1 MFFTVIRKTGCD
13 ICGSKSNRRPLFYQ
27 TLSQILRYRHTEH
40 WRCTAKSH
48 GLLKFTKFDEF
59 LLHMKLVHMKT
70 YTESQVA
77 LLAEKSFQSIGPL
90 FQVCPLCG
98 GTAEENDMIAHI
110 VGHLRSLALKSLPQ
124 VYLEDEDSVLDDT
137 EHSQQSR
144 STIKNFER
152 DEESPYRDW
161 ESTWEDPENFSRS
174 DSFEED
180 IPLYDDI
187 WSDVRLTVKSGKK
200 LPDLD
205 EYDPIISAM
214 ISNRPEENTSKTSS
228 SLGTTGD
235 GGAYILPCEF
245 VSYGSCNEN
254 FYPTEFDRWILHIVV
269 DHLRNR
275 LPNKC
280 CCWFCDTYDFDARR
294 DHLDKESNFRNR
306 LDHIRCHIRDDG
318 LGIDQIR
325 PDYDFIAH
333 IWKCGLISRA
343 VYETA
348 QRWREGVS
356 SSVEGIVPHDYIPE
370 EQIQRHERSQ
380 MIIVTDPRQ
389 RSRRHEGKRVSRRRE
404 ATPSS
409 APTADATDEAS
420 RGDA

>member
-1 MFFTVIRKTGCD
+1 
-13 ICGSKSNRRPLFYQ
+13 
-27 TLSQILRYRHTEH
+27 
-40 WRCTAKSH
+40 
-48 GLLKFTKFDEF
+48 
-59 LLHMKLVHMKT
+59 MKT

-124 VYLEDEDSVLDDT
+124 VYLEGEDSVLDDT
-137 EHSQQSR
+137 EYSQQSR
-144 STIKNFER
+144 STIKNFEH
-152 DEESPYRDW
+152 DEDSPYRDW

-205 EYDPIISAM
+205 EYDSIILAM
-214 ISNRPEENTSKTSS
+214 ISNRSEENTSKTSS
-228 SLGTTGD
+228 SSGTTGYN
-235 GGAYILPCEF
+235 GAHILPCEF
-245 VSYGSCNEN
+245 VSYGSCDEQ
-254 FYPTEFDRWILHIVV
+254 FHLTDFDQWMKHIVF
-269 DHLRNR
+269 DHLGNS

-280 CCWFCDTYDFDARR
+280 CCWYCDNCDFDARR

-318 LGIDQIR
+318 FGIDEIR

-333 IWKCGLISRA
+333 LWKLGLISRGT
-343 VYETA
+343 YEAT

-389 RSRRHEGKRVSRRRE
+389 KSRRHEGKRVPRRSE
-404 ATPSS
+404 APSS
-409 APTADATDEAS
+409 SKPKADTTEEAG
-420 RGDA
+420 RGDT